1 MKNRNNLK
9 LSSDALN
16 KLSFDDF
23 SKAVKT
29 LEFEKIRAKLINYC
43 PIEAAHERILSLS
56 PSVSAEEIK
65 TRLKETSEAKTLIMT
80 KSTPS
85 LSGTR
90 DITSHLAR
98 AEKGSCLNMK
108 ELLDI
113 CSLLKVCSS
122 LKVYF
127 NTVGDDSLLNVYV
140 SKIHENKYLEDRLS
154 SSISSEDIMA
164 DTASDTLYEIRRKI
178 KSASSRV
185 REVLQKY
192 ISGSDT
198 KYLQENIVTTRNG
211 RYVIPVKAEYKNEI
225 KGLVHDSSASG
236 ATVFIEPMAVVE
248 ANNELRTLESQEK
261 AEIERILYEL
271 TGECTRFSSD
281 LTQSLEAIIS
291 IAVIFAKAD
300 FSLDYDCCEPIIN
313 NDRYLRFIEA
323 RHPLLD
329 KSKVVPTNVYLGK
342 SFTTL
347 VITGPNTGGKTV
359 TLKTIG
365 LLSMMAQSGLHIPAK
380 DGSTLPVFDGILAD
394 IGDEQSIEQS
404 LSTFSAHMVNIVDI
418 LSRYSQNSLVL
429 FDELGAGTD
438 PIEGAALAQTILENV
453 TERGTLCAAT
463 THYAELKAYALDA
476 KNVTNAS
483 CEFDIKTLKPTYR
496 LMIGMPGR
504 SNAFAI
510 ARKLG
515 LPEGLISK
523 ANSKIN
529 KEARSFE
536 GLIGRLEEDRIELET
551 QKEHAKKL
559 KEKAQAMFDVSEK
572 QRLEFNK
579 RIEEEGEK
587 AEAKASELLERAR
600 QSADFVFAQLQEI
613 QRKKD
618 AENFKELLAKSQDEV
633 RKALGIAELNNKIGE
648 KIEAE
653 YKPPRDYVKGD
664 NVTIAS
670 LGKQG
675 VIDKIDGENVTVLI
689 GSARFKTKLKEL
701 RLITEK
707 KDSDKKKS
715 GARTPRKMLEAKS
728 EVDVRGFIGDDA
740 IFVVDKFLDDAVLSG
755 LINVR
760 IIHGKG
766 TGALRKALWDYF
778 KRDSRIKEYR
788 LGTFGEGDSGVTVVT
803 LK

>member
-1 MKNRNNLK
+1 M
-9 LSSDALN
+9 
-16 KLSFDDF
+16 
-23 SKAVKT
+23 
-29 LEFEKIRAKLINYC
+29 
-43 PIEAAHERILSLS
+43 
-56 PSVSAEEIK
+56 
-65 TRLKETSEAKTLIMT
+65 
-80 KSTPS
+80 
-85 LSGTR
+85 G
-90 DITSHLAR
+90 
-98 AEKGSCLNMK
+98 
-108 ELLDI
+108 
-113 CSLLKVCSS
+113 
-122 LKVYF
+122 
-127 NTVGDDSLLNVYV
+127 
-140 SKIHENKYLEDRLS
+140 
-154 SSISSEDIMA
+154 
-164 DTASDTLYEIRRKI
+164 
-178 KSASSRV
+178 
-185 REVLQKY
+185 
-192 ISGSDT
+192 
-198 KYLQENIVTTRNG
+198 
-211 RYVIPVKAEYKNEI
+211 
-225 KGLVHDSSASG
+225 
-236 ATVFIEPMAVVE
+236 VVE
-248 ANNELRTLESQEK
+248 ANNELRALQGEEK

-271 TGECTRFSSD
+271 SSECSRFSSD
-281 LTQSLEAIIS
+281 LLLSYETIIS

-300 FSLDYDCCEPIIN
+300 FSLDYDCCEPEISK
-313 NDRYLRFIEA
+313 DGYLRLNEA

-329 KSKVVPTNVYLGK
+329 KKKVVPTNIYLGK

-365 LLSMMAQSGLHIPAK
+365 LLSMMTQSGLHIPAK
-380 DGSTLPVFDGILAD
+380 DGSCVPVFDGILAD

-418 LSRYSQNSLVL
+418 MSRFSKNSLVL

-453 TERGTLCAAT
+453 TQRGALCAAT
-463 THYAELKAYALDA
+463 THYAELKAFAMDT

-510 ARKLG
+510 TRRLG
-515 LPEGLISK
+515 LSESIISK
-523 ANSKIN
+523 ASAKIDS
-529 KEARSFE
+529 ETQSFE
-536 GLIGRLEEDRIELET
+536 GLIGKLEQDRIEMET
-551 QKEHAKKL
+551 NKAHAKKL

-572 QRLEFNK
+572 QRLEFNR
-579 RIEEEGEK
+579 RIEEENEK
-587 AEAKASELLERAR
+587 AEKKASELLERAR
-600 QSADFVFAQLQEI
+600 ASADFVFAELQEI

-618 AENFKELLAKSQDEV
+618 AENFKELLAKSQQEV
-633 RKALGIAELNNKIGE
+633 RKALGIATESINIGE

-653 YKPPRDYVKGD
+653 YVPPRDFVKGD
-664 NVTIAS
+664 KVTVAS

-675 VIDKIDGENVTVLI
+675 EIEKMDGQNVTVLI
-689 GSARFKTKLKEL
+689 GSARFKTKLNQL
-701 RLITEK
+701 RLITENK
-707 KDSDKKKS
+707 QEKQKNAS
-715 GARTPRKMLEAKS
+715 RTPRKVLEAKS

>member
-1 MKNRNNLK
+1 MKSRNNLT
-9 LSSDALN
+9 LSSDNLN

-23 SKAVKT
+23 SKAIKT
-29 LEFEKIRAKLINYC
+29 LEFDKILNILISYC
-43 PIEAAHERILSLS
+43 PVESAHSKILEIS

-65 TRLKETSEAKTLIMT
+65 KRLKETSEAKLLIQT
-80 KSTPS
+80 KSFPT
-85 LSGTR
+85 LAGVK
-90 DITSHLAR
+90 DITNHLAR
-98 AEKGSCLNMK
+98 ADKGSSLNMR

-113 CSLLKVCSS
+113 GSLLRTCAS
-122 LKVYF
+122 LNVYF
-127 NTVGDDSLLNVYV
+127 STISEDSLLNSYIKRV
-140 SKIHENKYLEDRLS
+140 HENKFLEEKISR
-154 SSISSEDIMA
+154 SIVSEDIMA

-178 KSASSRV
+178 KNASSKIKD
-185 REVLQKY
+185 VLNKY
-192 ISGSDT
+192 VSGDS

-225 KGLVHDSSASG
+225 KGLVHDASASG
-236 ATVFIEPMAVVE
+236 ATVFIEPMGVVE
-248 ANNELRTLESQEK
+248 ANNELRTLEAQEK
-261 AEIERILYEL
+261 VEIERILYEL
-271 TGECTRFSSD
+271 TSECTRFSQD
-281 LTQSLEAIIS
+281 LSESFDAVCMIS
-291 IAVIFAKAD
+291 IIFAKAE
-300 FSLDYDCCEPIIN
+300 FSLTYDCCEPVIN
-313 NDRYLRFIEA
+313 NDRYLRFNEA

-329 KSKVVPTNVYLGK
+329 QKKVVPTNIYLGK

-365 LLSMMAQSGLHIPAK
+365 LLSLMAQSGLHIPAK
-380 DGSTLPVFDGILAD
+380 DGTTLPVFDGILAD

-418 LSRYSQNSLVL
+418 LTRYSANSLVL

-438 PIEGAALAQTILENV
+438 PIEGAALAQTILETI
-453 TERGTLCAAT
+453 TERGALCAAT

-483 CEFDIKTLKPTYR
+483 CEFDVKTLKPTYR

-515 LPEGLISK
+515 LSEGIINR

-529 KEARSFE
+529 KETRSFE
-536 GLIGRLEEDRIELET
+536 GLIGKLEEDRIELET
-551 QKEHAKKL
+551 QKAHAKKL

-587 AEAKASELLERAR
+587 AEQKATELLQRAR
-600 QSADFVFAQLQEI
+600 ESADFVFAQLQEI
-613 QRKKD
+613 QKKKD
-618 AENFKELLAKSQDEV
+618 SENFKELLAKSQDEV

-653 YKPPRDYVKGD
+653 YKPPRDFVKGD
-664 NVTIAS
+664 NVLIAS
-670 LGKQG
+670 LGKEG
-675 VIDKIDGENVTVLI
+675 VIDKIDGEKVTVLI
-689 GSARFKTKLKEL
+689 GSARFNTKLKEL

-707 KDSDKKKS
+707 KDDKNNKS
-715 GARTPRKMLEAKS
+715 GSRTPRKMMEAKS

-755 LINVR
+755 LLNVR

-778 KRDSRIKEYR
+778 KRDKRIAEFR
-788 LGTFGEGDSGVTVVT
+788 MGTFGEGDSGVTVVT

>member
-9 LSSDALN
+9 LDSDALN
-16 KLSFDDF
+16 KLSADDF
-23 SKAVKT
+23 AKAIRT
-29 LEFEKIRAKLINYC
+29 LEFDKILKKIISYC
-43 PIEAAHERILSLS
+43 PVEAAHEAILSIR

-65 TRLKETSEAKTLIMT
+65 RRLKETSEAKTLIQT
-80 KSTPS
+80 KGVLS
-85 LSGTR
+85 LSNIS
-90 DITSHLAR
+90 DISNHLER
-98 AEKGSCLNMK
+98 ADKGSCLSMAD
-108 ELLDI
+108 LLDI
-113 CSLLKVCSS
+113 ANLLKVCAS

-127 NTVGDDSLLNVYV
+127 NNI
-140 SKIHENKYLEDRLS
+140 SKDGFLSGYSEKIRENKFLEEKIS
-154 SSISSEDIMA
+154 TSIISDEIMA

-178 KSASSRV
+178 RNASGKV
-185 REVLQKY
+185 RDVLQKY
-192 ISGSDT
+192 ITGTGT
-198 KYLQENIVTTRNG
+198 KYLQEAIVTTRNG
-211 RYVIPVKAEYKNEI
+211 RYVIPVKVEYKNEI
-225 KGLVHDSSASG
+225 KGLIHDSSASG
-236 ATVFIEPMAVVE
+236 ATVFIEPMGVVE
-248 ANNELRTLESQEK
+248 ANNELRALQGEEK

-271 TGECTRFSSD
+271 TSECSRFSVD
-281 LTQSLEAIIS
+281 LKLSYETIIN

-300 FSLDYDCCEPIIN
+300 FSLDYDCCEPVIS
-313 NDRYLRFIEA
+313 NDRYLRLNEA

-329 KSKVVPTNVYLGK
+329 KSKVVPTNIYLGK

-365 LLSMMAQSGLHIPAK
+365 LLSMMTQSGIHIPAK
-380 DGSTLPVFDGILAD
+380 DGSCVPVFDGILAD

-418 LSRYSQNSLVL
+418 LSRYSSNSLVL

-453 TERGTLCAAT
+453 TDKGALCAAT
-463 THYAELKAYALDA
+463 THYAELKAFAMES

-483 CEFDIKTLKPTYR
+483 CEFDVKTLKPTYR

-510 ARKLG
+510 ARRLG
-515 LPEGLISK
+515 LAESIISK
-523 ANSKIN
+523 AGSKIN
-529 KEARSFE
+529 SETQSFE
-536 GLIGRLEEDRIELET
+536 GLIGQLEEDRIEMET
-551 QKEHAKKL
+551 NKAHAKKL
-559 KEKAQAMFDVSEK
+559 KEKAQAMFDISEK

-579 RIEEEGEK
+579 RIEEENEK
-587 AEAKASELLERAR
+587 AEKKAAELLERAR
-600 QSADFVFAQLQEI
+600 ASADFVFAELQEI

-618 AENFKELLAKSQDEV
+618 AENFKELLAKSQEEV
-633 RKALGIAELNNKIGE
+633 RKSLGIAVENTKIGE

-653 YKPPRDYVKGD
+653 YVPPRDFVKGD
-664 NVTIAS
+664 KVTVAS

-675 VIDKIDGENVTVLI
+675 EIEKIDGQNVTVLI

-707 KDSDKKKS
+707 QENKQKS
-715 GARTPRKMLEAKS
+715 ASRTPRKMMEAKS

>member
-1 MKNRNNLK
+1 MKNRNNLT
-9 LSSDALN
+9 LSSDNLN
-16 KLSFDDF
+16 RLSFDDF
-23 SKAVKT
+23 SKAIRT
-29 LEFEKIRAKLINYC
+29 LEFDKILTMLISYC
-43 PIEAAHERILSLS
+43 PIEAAHDRIMSIS

-65 TRLKETSEAKTLIMT
+65 KRLKETSEAKVLIQT
-80 KSTPS
+80 KSTPPFA
-85 LSGTR
+85 GVK
-90 DITSHLAR
+90 DITNHLAR
-98 AEKGSCLNMK
+98 ADKGSCLSMRD
-108 ELLDI
+108 LLDI
-113 CSLLKVCSS
+113 GALLRTCSS
-122 LKVYF
+122 LGVHF
-127 NTVGDDSLLNVYV
+127 ATVADDCLLAFYT
-140 SKIHENKYLEDRLS
+140 KRIHENRFLEEKIS
-154 SSISSEDIMA
+154 KSIISEDIMA
-164 DTASDTLYEIRRKI
+164 DNASDALYEIRRK
-178 KSASSRV
+178 KKNAASKV
-185 REVLQKY
+185 KEVLNKY
-192 ISGSDT
+192 ITGDS

-225 KGLVHDSSASG
+225 KGLVHDASASG
-236 ATVFIEPMAVVE
+236 ATVFIEPMGVVE

-261 AEIERILYEL
+261 VEIERILYEL
-271 TGECTRFSSD
+271 TSECTRFSSD
-281 LTQSLEAIIS
+281 LLDSFEAICAIS
-291 IAVIFAKAD
+291 IIFAKAE
-300 FSLDYDCCEPIIN
+300 FSLSFDCCEPIIN
-313 NDRYLRFIEA
+313 NDKYLRLNEA

-329 KSKVVPTNVYLGK
+329 KKKVVPTNIYLGK

-365 LLSMMAQSGLHIPAK
+365 LLSLMAQSGLHIPAK
-380 DGSTLPVFDGILAD
+380 DGSTIPVFDGILAD

-418 LSRYSQNSLVL
+418 LTRYSANSLIL

-438 PIEGAALAQTILENV
+438 PIEGAALAQTILETI
-453 TERGTLCAAT
+453 TERGALCAAT

-515 LPEGLISK
+515 LSEGIINK

-529 KEARSFE
+529 KETRSFE
-536 GLIGRLEEDRIELET
+536 GLIGKLEEDRIEMET

-587 AEAKASELLERAR
+587 AEEKARELLQRAR
-600 QSADFVFAQLQEI
+600 ESADFVFNQLQEI

-618 AENFKELLAKSQDEV
+618 SENFKELLAKSQDEV
-633 RKALGIAELNNKIGE
+633 RKALGIAEQNNKIGE

-664 NVTIAS
+664 NVTIAN
-670 LGKQG
+670 LGKDG

-707 KDSDKKKS
+707 KEEKKKA
-715 GARTPRKMLEAKS
+715 GARTPRKMMEAKS

-755 LINVR
+755 LVNVR

-778 KRDSRIKEYR
+778 KRDKRIAEYR
-788 LGTFGEGDSGVTVVT
+788 MGSFGEGDSGVTVVT
-803 LK
+803 IK

>member
-1 MKNRNNLK
+1 MNKKNNLT
-9 LSSDALN
+9 LSSYALNSINTDCFAKAVRTLEFDKILN
-16 KLSFDDF
+16 KLASYCQIT
-23 SKAVKT
+23 SA
-29 LEFEKIRAKLINYC
+29 LEKILEIR
-43 PIEAAHERILSLS
+43 
-56 PSVSAEEIK
+56 PSVSASEIK
-65 TRLKETSEAKTLIMT
+65 TRLKETSEAKLLIQT
-80 KSTPS
+80 KSSPS
-85 LSGTR
+85 LGTVK
-90 DITSHLAR
+90 DISNHILR
-98 AEKGSCLNMK
+98 LEKDSCLTMG

-113 CSLLKVCSS
+113 ACLLKVCSS

-127 NTVGDDSLLNVYV
+127 NAVSDESLL
-140 SKIHENKYLEDRLS
+140 SKHIAKIHENKFLEEKISLS
-154 SSISSEDIMA
+154 IVSEEIMA
-164 DTASDTLYEIRRKI
+164 DNASDALYDIRRKMRTAQS
-178 KSASSRV
+178 KVKES
-185 REVLQKY
+185 LQKY
-192 ISGSDT
+192 ITGQEST
-198 KYLQENIVTTRNG
+198 KMLQEAIVTTRNG

-248 ANNELRTLESQEK
+248 ANNELRTLEAKEK
-261 AEIERILYEL
+261 AEIERILYEISS
-271 TGECTRFSSD
+271 ECSRFLAD
-281 LTQSLEAIIS
+281 IIESYDAVCLLS
-291 IAVIFAKAD
+291 IIFAKAE
-300 FSLDYDCCEPIIN
+300 FSLDYDCCEPFIN
-313 NDRYLRFIEA
+313 DDGYLRLNEA

-329 KSKVVPTNVYLGK
+329 RNKVVPTNIYLGK

-418 LSRYSQNSLVL
+418 LSSYSKNSLVL

-438 PIEGAALAQTILENV
+438 PVEGAALAQTILESV
-453 TERGTLCAAT
+453 TERGALCAST
-463 THYAELKAYALDA
+463 THYAELKAFALET
-476 KNVTNAS
+476 KGVTNAS
-483 CEFDIKTLKPTYR
+483 CEFDVKTLKPTYR

-515 LPEGLISK
+515 LSEGLIKK
-523 ANSKIN
+523 ADSKIN
-529 KEARSFE
+529 KDAKSFE
-536 GLIGRLEEDRIELET
+536 GLIGRLEENRIELET

-559 KEKAQAMFDVSEK
+559 KEKAQAMYDISEK

-579 RIEEEGEK
+579 RIEEENEK
-587 AEAKASELLERAR
+587 AEKKAAELLERAR
-600 QSADFVFAQLQEI
+600 ASADFVFSELQEI

-618 AENFKELLAKSQDEV
+618 SENFKELLEKSQQDV
-633 RKALGIAELNNKIGE
+633 RKALGIASEGLKIGE

-653 YKPPRDYVKGD
+653 YKPPRDFVKGD

-675 VIDKIDGENVTVLI
+675 IIEKLDGENVTVLI

-701 RLITEK
+701 RLNTEK
-707 KDSDKKKS
+707 EKQKPNQS
-715 GARTPRKMLEAKS
+715 RTPRKMMEAKS

-766 TGALRKALWDYF
+766 TGALKKAIWDAF
-778 KRDSRIKEYR
+778 RRDSRIKEIR
-788 LGTFGEGDSGVTVVT
+788 LGTFGEGDSGVTVMT

>member
-1 MKNRNNLK
+1 MKSRNNLK
-9 LSSDALN
+9 LSSDNLN

-29 LEFEKIRAKLINYC
+29 LEFDKILKILASYC
-43 PIEAAHERILSLS
+43 QIEAAHSKIFEIM

-65 TRLKETSEAKTLIMT
+65 KRLKETSEAKLLILT
-80 KSTPS
+80 KSSPS
-85 LSGTR
+85 LTGTR
-90 DITSHLAR
+90 DITSHIAR

-108 ELLDI
+108 ELLEI
-113 CSLLKVCSS
+113 GSLLKVCNS

-127 NTVGDDSLLNVYV
+127 NTVSEDSTLFSYLTH
-140 SKIHENKYLEDRLS
+140 IHDNKFLEER
-154 SSISSEDIMA
+154 ITRCIVSEDIMA
-164 DTASDTLYEIRRKI
+164 DNASDALYEIRRKI
-178 KSASSRV
+178 KNASSKV
-185 REVLQKY
+185 KDVLNKY
-192 ISGSDT
+192 ISGDS

-225 KGLVHDSSASG
+225 KGLIHDASASG
-236 ATVFIEPMAVVE
+236 ATVFIEPMGVVE
-248 ANNELRTLESQEK
+248 ANNELRTLEAQEK
-261 AEIERILYEL
+261 VEIERILYEL
-271 TGECTRFSSD
+271 TSECTRFSSD
-281 LTQSLEAIIS
+281 LLQSFDAIIS
-291 IAVIFAKAD
+291 LSIIFAKAE
-300 FSLDYDCCEPIIN
+300 FSLAYDCCEPIIN
-313 NDRYLRFIEA
+313 NDKYLRLNEA

-329 KSKVVPTNVYLGK
+329 KNKVVPTNIYLGK

-365 LLSMMAQSGLHIPAK
+365 LLSLMAQSGIHIPAK
-380 DGSTLPVFDGILAD
+380 DGTTVPVFDGILAD

-418 LSRYSQNSLVL
+418 LTRYSTNSLVL

-438 PIEGAALAQTILENV
+438 PIEGAALAQTILE
-453 TERGTLCAAT
+453 TITDRGALCAAT

-515 LPEGLISK
+515 LSEGIINK

-529 KEARSFE
+529 KETRSFE
-536 GLIGRLEEDRIELET
+536 GLIGKLEADRIEMET

-579 RIEEEGEK
+579 RIEEEGER
-587 AEAKASELLERAR
+587 AEAKANELLERAR
-600 QSADFVFAQLQEI
+600 ESADLVFAQLQEI

-653 YKPPRDYVKGD
+653 YKPPRDFIKGD
-664 NVTIAS
+664 NVVIAS
-670 LGKQG
+670 LGKEG
-675 VIDKIDGENVTVLI
+675 VIDKIDGQKVTVLI
-689 GSARFKTKLKEL
+689 GSARFNTKLKEL
-701 RLITEK
+701 RLITDK
-707 KDSDKKKS
+707 KDDGKKKS
-715 GARTPRKMLEAKS
+715 ASRTPRKMMEAKS

-778 KRDSRIKEYR
+778 KRDKRIADFR
-788 LGTFGEGDSGVTVVT
+788 MGTFGEGDSGVTIVT

>member
-9 LSSDALN
+9 LDSDALN
-16 KLSFDDF
+16 KLSADDF
-23 SKAVKT
+23 AKAIRT
-29 LEFEKIRAKLINYC
+29 LEFDKILKKIISYC
-43 PIEAAHERILSLS
+43 PVEAAHEAILSIR

-65 TRLKETSEAKTLIMT
+65 RRLKETSEAKTLIQT
-80 KSTPS
+80 KGVLS
-85 LSGTR
+85 LSNIS
-90 DITSHLAR
+90 DISNHLER
-98 AEKGSCLNMK
+98 ADKGSCLSMAD
-108 ELLDI
+108 LLDI
-113 CSLLKVCSS
+113 ANLLKVCAS

-127 NTVGDDSLLNVYV
+127 NNI
-140 SKIHENKYLEDRLS
+140 SKDGFLSGYSEKIRENKFLEEKIS
-154 SSISSEDIMA
+154 TSIISDEIMA

-178 KSASSRV
+178 RNASGKV
-185 REVLQKY
+185 RDVLQKY
-192 ISGSDT
+192 ITGTGT
-198 KYLQENIVTTRNG
+198 KYLQEAIVTTRNG
-211 RYVIPVKAEYKNEI
+211 RYVIPVKVEYKNEI
-225 KGLVHDSSASG
+225 KGLIHDSSASG
-236 ATVFIEPMAVVE
+236 ATVFIEPMGVVE
-248 ANNELRTLESQEK
+248 ANNELRALQGEEK
-261 AEIERILYEL
+261 AEIERILYEI
-271 TGECTRFSSD
+271 TSECSRFSVD
-281 LTQSLEAIIS
+281 LKLSYETIIN

-300 FSLDYDCCEPIIN
+300 FSLDYDCCEPVIS
-313 NDRYLRFIEA
+313 NDRYLRLNEA

-329 KSKVVPTNVYLGK
+329 KSKVVPTNIYLGK

-365 LLSMMAQSGLHIPAK
+365 LLSMMTQSGIHIPAK
-380 DGSTLPVFDGILAD
+380 DGSCVPVFDGILAD

-418 LSRYSQNSLVL
+418 LSRYSSNSLVL

-453 TERGTLCAAT
+453 TDKGALCAAT
-463 THYAELKAYALDA
+463 THYAELKAFAMES

-483 CEFDIKTLKPTYR
+483 CEFDVKTLKPTYR

-510 ARKLG
+510 ARRLG
-515 LPEGLISK
+515 LAESIISK
-523 ANSKIN
+523 AGSKIN
-529 KEARSFE
+529 SETQSFE
-536 GLIGRLEEDRIELET
+536 GLIGQLEEDRIEMET
-551 QKEHAKKL
+551 NKAHAKKL
-559 KEKAQAMFDVSEK
+559 KEKAQAMFDISEK

-579 RIEEEGEK
+579 RIEEENEK
-587 AEAKASELLERAR
+587 AEKKAAELLERAR
-600 QSADFVFAQLQEI
+600 ASADFVFAELQEI

-618 AENFKELLAKSQDEV
+618 AENFKELLAKSQEEV
-633 RKALGIAELNNKIGE
+633 RKSLGIAVENTKIGE

-653 YKPPRDYVKGD
+653 YVPPRDFVKGD
-664 NVTIAS
+664 KVTVAS

-675 VIDKIDGENVTVLI
+675 EIEKIDGQNVTVLI

-707 KDSDKKKS
+707 QENKQKS
-715 GARTPRKMLEAKS
+715 ASRTPRKMMEAKS

>member
-1 MKNRNNLK
+1 MKKKNNLT
-9 LSSDALN
+9 LSSDSLN

-23 SKAVKT
+23 AKAVKT
-29 LEFEKIRAKLINYC
+29 LEFDKILSILVSYC
-43 PIEAAHERILSLS
+43 PIEAAHDRILEIS

-65 TRLKETSEAKTLIMT
+65 KKLKETSEAKLLIQT

-85 LSGTR
+85 FSGVK
-90 DITSHLAR
+90 DITDHLAR
-98 AEKGSCLNMK
+98 ADKGSCLNMK
-108 ELLDI
+108 ELLEI
-113 CSLLKVCSS
+113 GSLLRTCSS
-122 LKVYF
+122 LNVYF
-127 NTVGDDSLLNVYV
+127 STVSDDSLLKSYT
-140 SKIHENKYLEDRLS
+140 SKIHENKFLEEK
-154 SSISSEDIMA
+154 ITKCIVSEDIMA

-178 KSASSRV
+178 KNAASRV
-185 REVLQKY
+185 KEVLNKY
-192 ISGSDT
+192 ISGDS

-211 RYVIPVKAEYKNEI
+211 RYVIPVKAEYRNEI
-225 KGLVHDSSASG
+225 KGLVHDASASG
-236 ATVFIEPMAVVE
+236 ATVFIEPMGVVE
-248 ANNELRTLESQEK
+248 ANNELRALEAQEK
-261 AEIERILYEL
+261 IEIERILYEL
-271 TGECTRFSSD
+271 TSECTRFSFD
-281 LTQSLEAIIS
+281 LSESFNAICDVS
-291 IAVIFAKAD
+291 IIFSKAE
-300 FSLDYDCCEPIIN
+300 FSLHYDCCEPVIN
-313 NDRYLRFIEA
+313 NDRYLRFNEA

-329 KSKVVPTNVYLGK
+329 QKKVVPTNIYLGK

-365 LLSMMAQSGLHIPAK
+365 LLSLMAQSGLHIPAK
-380 DGSTLPVFDGILAD
+380 DGTTLPVFDGILAD

-418 LSRYSQNSLVL
+418 LTRYSRNSLVL

-438 PIEGAALAQTILENV
+438 PIEGAALAQTILETI
-453 TERGTLCAAT
+453 TERGALCAAT

-483 CEFDIKTLKPTYR
+483 CEFDVKTLKPTYR

-510 ARKLG
+510 ARRLG
-515 LPEGLISK
+515 LSDGIINRASSKISK
-523 ANSKIN
+523 
-529 KEARSFE
+529 ETRSFE
-536 GLIGRLEEDRIELET
+536 GLIGKLEEDRIELET

-587 AEAKASELLERAR
+587 AEAKATELLERAR
-600 QSADFVFAQLQEI
+600 ESADFVFAQLQEI

-653 YKPPRDYVKGD
+653 YKPPRDFVKGD
-664 NVTIAS
+664 NVVIAS
-670 LGKQG
+670 LGKEG
-675 VIDKIDGENVTVLI
+675 VIDKIDGEKVTVLI
-689 GSARFKTKLKEL
+689 GSARFNTKLKEL

-707 KDSDKKKS
+707 KDDAKKKS
-715 GARTPRKMLEAKS
+715 GSRGPRKIMEAKS

-755 LINVR
+755 LVNIR

-778 KRDSRIKEYR
+778 KRDKRIAEFR
-788 LGTFGEGDSGVTVVT
+788 MGTFGEGDSGVTVVT

>member
-9 LSSDALN
+9 LSSDNLN

-29 LEFEKIRAKLINYC
+29 LEFDKILKILASYC
-43 PIEAAHERILSLS
+43 QIEAAHSRIFEIS

-65 TRLKETSEAKTLIMT
+65 KKQKETSEAKLLLLT
-80 KSTPS
+80 KSSPS

-90 DITSHLAR
+90 DITSHIAR

-108 ELLDI
+108 ELLEI
-113 CSLLKVCSS
+113 GSLLKVCNS
-122 LKVYF
+122 LKVYL
-127 NTVGDDSLLNVYV
+127 NTI
-140 SKIHENKYLEDRLS
+140 SKESTLFSYLSHIHDNKFLEER
-154 SSISSEDIMA
+154 ITRCIVSEDIMA
-164 DTASDTLYEIRRKI
+164 DNASDTLYEIRRKI
-178 KSASSRV
+178 KNASSKV
-185 REVLQKY
+185 KDVLNKY
-192 ISGSDT
+192 ISGDS

-225 KGLVHDSSASG
+225 KGLIHDASASG
-236 ATVFIEPMAVVE
+236 ATVFIEPMGVVE
-248 ANNELRTLESQEK
+248 ANNELRTLEAQEK
-261 AEIERILYEL
+261 VEIERILYEL
-271 TGECTRFSSD
+271 TTECTRFSSD
-281 LTQSLEAIIS
+281 LLQSFDAIIS
-291 IAVIFAKAD
+291 LSIIFAKAE
-300 FSLDYDCCEPIIN
+300 FSLAYDCCEPIIN
-313 NDRYLRFIEA
+313 NDKYLRLNEA

-329 KSKVVPTNVYLGK
+329 KNKVVPTNIYLGK

-365 LLSMMAQSGLHIPAK
+365 LLSIMAQSGLHIPAK
-380 DGSTLPVFDGILAD
+380 DGTTVPVFDGILAD

-418 LSRYSQNSLVL
+418 LTRYSANSLVL

-438 PIEGAALAQTILENV
+438 PIEGAALAQTILE
-453 TERGTLCAAT
+453 TITDRGALCAAT

-515 LPEGLISK
+515 LSEGIINK
-523 ANSKIN
+523 ASSKIN
-529 KEARSFE
+529 KETRSFE
-536 GLIGRLEEDRIELET
+536 GLIGKLEADRIEMET

-579 RIEEEGEK
+579 RIEEEGER
-587 AEAKASELLERAR
+587 AEAKANELLERAR
-600 QSADFVFAQLQEI
+600 ESADLVFAQLQEI

-653 YKPPRDYVKGD
+653 YKPPRDFIKGD
-664 NVTIAS
+664 NVVIAS
-670 LGKQG
+670 LGKEG
-675 VIDKIDGENVTVLI
+675 IIDKIDGQKVTVLI
-689 GSARFKTKLKEL
+689 GSARFNTKLKEL
-701 RLITEK
+701 RLITDK
-707 KDSDKKKS
+707 KDGGKKKS
-715 GARTPRKMLEAKS
+715 GSRTPRKMMEAKS

-778 KRDSRIKEYR
+778 KRDKRIAEFR
-788 LGTFGEGDSGVTVVT
+788 MGTFGEGDSGVTVVT

>member
-1 MKNRNNLK
+1 MKNRNNLT
-9 LSSDALN
+9 LSSDNLN

-23 SKAVKT
+23 SKAIKT
-29 LEFEKIRAKLINYC
+29 LEFDKILGILASYC
-43 PIEAAHERILSLS
+43 QIEAAQERIFDIS

-65 TRLKETSEAKTLIMT
+65 RRLKETSHAKLLIQT
-80 KSTPS
+80 KSAPS
-85 LSGTR
+85 LSGAK
-90 DITSHLAR
+90 DISSHIAR
-98 AEKGSCLNMK
+98 AEKGSCLTMR

-113 CSLLKVCSS
+113 GSILRICSS
-122 LKVYF
+122 LGVYF
-127 NTVGDDSLLNVYV
+127 SNVSEDNLLTVYL
-140 SKIHENKYLEDRLS
+140 KRIHENKFLEEK
-154 SSISSEDIMA
+154 ISRCIVSEDIMA

-178 KSASSRV
+178 KNASSKV
-185 REVLQKY
+185 KEVLNKY
-192 ISGSDT
+192 ISGDS

-225 KGLVHDSSASG
+225 KGLIHDASASG
-236 ATVFIEPMAVVE
+236 ATVFIEPMGVVE
-248 ANNELRTLESQEK
+248 ANNELRTLEAQEK
-261 AEIERILYEL
+261 VEIERILYEL
-271 TGECTRFSSD
+271 TSDCTRFSSD
-281 LTQSLEAIIS
+281 LLDSFEAICTLGI
-291 IAVIFAKAD
+291 IFAKAE
-300 FSLDYDCCEPIIN
+300 FSLSYDCCEPVIN
-313 NDRYLRFIEA
+313 NDRYLRLNEA

-329 KSKVVPTNVYLGK
+329 KKKVVPTNIYLGK

-365 LLSMMAQSGLHIPAK
+365 LLSLMAQSGLHIPAK

-418 LSRYSQNSLVL
+418 LTRYSANSLVL

-438 PIEGAALAQTILENV
+438 PIEGAALAQTILETI
-453 TERGTLCAAT
+453 TERGALCAST

-483 CEFDIKTLKPTYR
+483 CEFDVKTLKPTYR

-515 LPEGLISK
+515 LSEGIINK

-529 KEARSFE
+529 KETRSFE
-536 GLIGRLEEDRIELET
+536 GLIGKLEEDRIEMET

-587 AEAKASELLERAR
+587 AEEKARELLQRAR
-600 QSADFVFAQLQEI
+600 ESADFVFNQLQEI

-633 RKALGIAELNNKIGE
+633 RKALGIAEINNKIGE

-653 YKPPRDYVKGD
+653 YKPPRDFVKGD

-675 VIDKIDGENVTVLI
+675 VIDKIDGEKVTVLI
-689 GSARFKTKLKEL
+689 GSARFNTKLKEL

-707 KDSDKKKS
+707 KEEKNKS
-715 GARTPRKMLEAKS
+715 QTRAPRKLMEAKS
-728 EVDVRGFIGDDA
+728 EVDVRGLIGDDA
-740 IFVVDKFLDDAVLSG
+740 IFVVDKFLDDGILSG
-755 LINVR
+755 LVNVR

-766 TGALRKALWDYF
+766 TGALRKVLWDYF
-778 KRDSRIKEYR
+778 RHDKRVKEFR
-788 LGTFGEGDSGVTVVT
+788 MGTFGEGDSGVTVVT

>member
-9 LSSDALN
+9 LNSDSLN
-16 KLSFDDF
+16 SLSADNF
-23 SKAVKT
+23 SKSIKT
-29 LEFEKIRAKLINYC
+29 LEFDKILEKLISYC
-43 PIEAAHERILSLS
+43 PIEAAHNKILNIT
-56 PSVSAEEIK
+56 PSVSAEYIK
-65 TRLKETSEAKTLIMT
+65 RMLKETSEAKLLIQT
-80 KSTPS
+80 KSSPS
-85 LSGTR
+85 LGGVR

-108 ELLDI
+108 ELLDVA
-113 CSLLKVCSS
+113 SLLRVCSS
-122 LKVYF
+122 LNVYF
-127 NTVGDDSLLNVYV
+127 SSLSEDNLLNVYI
-140 SKIHENKYLEDRLS
+140 SKLHENRFLEEK
-154 SSISSEDIMA
+154 ITKAIISEDIMA
-164 DTASDTLYEIRRKI
+164 DSASDTLYEIRRNK
-178 KSASSRV
+178 KNAQNKV
-185 REVLQKY
+185 KDVLNKY
-192 ISGSDT
+192 ITGDS

-225 KGLVHDSSASG
+225 KGLIHDASASG

-261 AEIERILYEL
+261 LEIERILYEL
-271 TGECTRFSSD
+271 TSECTRFSSD
-281 LTQSLEAIIS
+281 LKESFDAICCIS
-291 IAVIFAKAD
+291 IIFAKAE
-300 FSLDYDCCEPIIN
+300 FSLHYNCCEPVIN
-313 NDRYLRFIEA
+313 NEKYLRLNEA

-329 KSKVVPTNVYLGK
+329 QKKVVATNIYLGK

-365 LLSMMAQSGLHIPAK
+365 LLSLMTQCGLHIPAS
-380 DGSTLPVFDGILAD
+380 DGSTVPVFDGILAD

-418 LSRYSQNSLVL
+418 LTRYSANSLVL

-438 PIEGAALAQTILENV
+438 PIEGAALAQTILETI

-515 LPEGLISK
+515 LSEGIINR
-523 ANSKIN
+523 AGSKIN
-529 KEARSFE
+529 KETRSFE
-536 GLIGRLEEDRIELET
+536 ELIGKLEEDRIELEN
-551 QKEHAKKL
+551 QKAHAKKL

-572 QRLEFNK
+572 QRLNFNK

-587 AEAKASELLERAR
+587 AEAKAQELLERAR
-600 QSADFVFAQLQEI
+600 ESADFVFNQLQEI

-653 YKPPRDYVKGD
+653 YKPPRDFVKGD
-664 NVTIAS
+664 NVLIAT
-670 LGKQG
+670 LNKEG
-675 VIDKIDGENVTVLI
+675 VIDKIDGEKVTVLI
-689 GSARFKTKLKEL
+689 GSARFNTKLKEL

-707 KDSDKKKS
+707 KDDSKKKS
-715 GARTPRKMLEAKS
+715 GSRGPRKMMEAKS

-755 LINVR
+755 LVNVR

-778 KRDSRIKEYR
+778 KRDKRISEFR
-788 LGTFGEGDSGVTVVT
+788 MGTFGEGDSGVTVVT

>member
-1 MKNRNNLK
+1 MSNKNNLK

-16 KLSFDDF
+16 KLSSDDF
-23 SKAVKT
+23 AKAIRT
-29 LEFEKIRAKLINYC
+29 LEFDKILNKLASYC
-43 PIEAAHERILSLS
+43 PVEAAHPAILSIH

-65 TRLKETSEAKTLIMT
+65 RRLKETSEAKILIQTKGVLTLSNI
-80 KSTPS
+80 K
-85 LSGTR
+85 
-90 DITSHLAR
+90 DITNHLER
-98 AEKGSCLNMK
+98 ADKGSCLSLSD
-108 ELLDI
+108 LLDI
-113 CSLLKVCSS
+113 ASLLKVCAS

-127 NTVGDDSLLNVYV
+127 NNISQDFYLYSY
-140 SKIHENKYLEDRLS
+140 SEKIKENKFLEEK
-154 SSISSEDIMA
+154 ISSCIVSEEIVA
-164 DTASDTLYEIRRKI
+164 DTASDKLYEIRRKI
-178 KSASSRV
+178 RNASGKV
-185 REVLQKY
+185 RDVLQKY
-192 ISGSDT
+192 ITGQDT
-198 KYLQENIVTTRNG
+198 KFLQETIVTTRNG
-211 RYVIPVKAEYKNEI
+211 RYVIPVKVEYKNEI
-225 KGLVHDSSASG
+225 KGLIHDSSASG
-236 ATVFIEPMAVVE
+236 ATVFIEPMGVVE
-248 ANNELRTLESQEK
+248 ANNELRALQGEEK
-261 AEIERILYEL
+261 AEIERIMYEL
-271 TGECTRFSSD
+271 TGDCARFSAD
-281 LTQSLEAIIS
+281 ILQSYNTIIS

-300 FSLDYDCCEPIIN
+300 FSLDYDCCEPVISK
-313 NDRYLRFIEA
+313 DKYLRLNEA

-329 KSKVVPTNVYLGK
+329 KSKVVPTNIYLGK

-380 DGSTLPVFDGILAD
+380 DGSCVPVFDGILAD

-418 LSRYSQNSLVL
+418 LSRYSANSLIL

-453 TERGTLCAAT
+453 TERSALCAAT
-463 THYAELKAYALDA
+463 THYAELKAFAMDT

-483 CEFDIKTLKPTYR
+483 CEFDVKTLKPTYR

-515 LPEGLISK
+515 LAESIISK
-523 ANSKIN
+523 ASAKIDS
-529 KEARSFE
+529 ETQSFE
-536 GLIGRLEEDRIELET
+536 GLIGQLEEDRIEMET
-551 QKEHAKKL
+551 NKAHAKKL
-559 KEKAQAMFDVSEK
+559 KEKAQAMFDISEK

-587 AEAKASELLERAR
+587 AEKKAAELLERAR
-600 QSADFVFAQLQEI
+600 SSADFVFAQLQEI

-618 AENFKELLAKSQDEV
+618 ADNFKELLAKSQEEV
-633 RKALGIAELNNKIGE
+633 RKALGIASTNIKIGE

-653 YKPPRDYVKGD
+653 YKPPRDFVKGD
-664 NVTIAS
+664 KVTVAS

-675 VIDKIDGENVTVLI
+675 EIEKIDGHNVTVLI

-707 KDSDKKKS
+707 QETKQKNTT
-715 GARTPRKMLEAKS
+715 RTPRKMLEAKS

-778 KRDSRIKEYR
+778 KRDTRIQEYR

>member
-9 LSSDALN
+9 LDSDALN
-16 KLSFDDF
+16 KLSADDF
-23 SKAVKT
+23 AKAIRT
-29 LEFEKIRAKLINYC
+29 LEFDKILKKIISYC
-43 PIEAAHERILSLS
+43 PIEAAHEAILSIR

-65 TRLKETSEAKTLIMT
+65 RRLKETSEAKTLIQT
-80 KSTPS
+80 KGVLS
-85 LSGTR
+85 LSNIS
-90 DITSHLAR
+90 DISNHLER
-98 AEKGSCLNMK
+98 ADKGSCLSMAD
-108 ELLDI
+108 LLDI
-113 CSLLKVCSS
+113 ANLLKVCAS

-127 NTVGDDSLLNVYV
+127 NNI
-140 SKIHENKYLEDRLS
+140 SKDGFLSGYSEKIRENKFLEEKIS
-154 SSISSEDIMA
+154 TSIISDEIMA

-178 KSASSRV
+178 RNASGKV
-185 REVLQKY
+185 RDVLQKY
-192 ISGSDT
+192 ITGTGT
-198 KYLQENIVTTRNG
+198 KYLQEAIVTTRNG
-211 RYVIPVKAEYKNEI
+211 RYVIPVKVEYKNEI
-225 KGLVHDSSASG
+225 KGLIHDSSASG
-236 ATVFIEPMAVVE
+236 ATVFIEPMGVVE
-248 ANNELRTLESQEK
+248 ANNELRALQGEEK

-271 TGECTRFSSD
+271 TSECSRFSGD
-281 LTQSLEAIIS
+281 LKLSYETIIN

-300 FSLDYDCCEPIIN
+300 FSLDYDCCEPVIS
-313 NDRYLRFIEA
+313 NDRYLRLNEA

-329 KSKVVPTNVYLGK
+329 KSKVVPTNIYLGK

-365 LLSMMAQSGLHIPAK
+365 LLSMMTQSGIHIPAK
-380 DGSTLPVFDGILAD
+380 DGSCVPVFDGILAD

-418 LSRYSQNSLVL
+418 LSRYSSNSLVL

-453 TERGTLCAAT
+453 TDKGALCAAT
-463 THYAELKAYALDA
+463 THYAELKAFAMES

-483 CEFDIKTLKPTYR
+483 CEFDVKTLKPTYR

-510 ARKLG
+510 ARRLG
-515 LPEGLISK
+515 LAESIISK
-523 ANSKIN
+523 ASSKIDS
-529 KEARSFE
+529 ETQSFE
-536 GLIGRLEEDRIELET
+536 GLIGQLEEDRIEMET
-551 QKEHAKKL
+551 NKAHAKKL
-559 KEKAQAMFDVSEK
+559 KEKAQAMFDISEK

-579 RIEEEGEK
+579 RIEEENEK
-587 AEAKASELLERAR
+587 AEKKAAELLERAR
-600 QSADFVFAQLQEI
+600 ASADFVFAELQEI

-618 AENFKELLAKSQDEV
+618 AENFKELLAKSQEEV
-633 RKALGIAELNNKIGE
+633 RKSLGIAVENTKIGE

-653 YKPPRDYVKGD
+653 YVPPRDFVKGD
-664 NVTIAS
+664 KVTVAS

-675 VIDKIDGENVTVLI
+675 EIEKIDGQNVTVLI
-689 GSARFKTKLKEL
+689 GSARFKTKIKEL

-707 KDSDKKKS
+707 QESKQKS
-715 GARTPRKMLEAKS
+715 ASRTPRKMMEAKS

>member
-1 MKNRNNLK
+1 MSNKNNLK

-23 SKAVKT
+23 AKAVKT
-29 LEFEKIRAKLINYC
+29 LEFDKILTKLSSYC
-43 PIEAAHERILSLS
+43 TVEAAHGAIMSIH

-65 TRLKETSEAKTLIMT
+65 RRLKETSEAKALIQTKGVLTLSNV
-80 KSTPS
+80 K
-85 LSGTR
+85 
-90 DITSHLAR
+90 DITNHLER
-98 AEKGSCLNMK
+98 ADKGSCLSLSD
-108 ELLDI
+108 LLDI
-113 CSLLKVCSS
+113 AALLKVCAS

-127 NTVGDDSLLNVYV
+127 NNISQDGFLFSY
-140 SKIHENKYLEDRLS
+140 SEKIRENKFLEEK
-154 SSISSEDIMA
+154 ISSCIVSEEIVA
-164 DTASDTLYEIRRKI
+164 DTASDKLYEIRRKI
-178 KSASSRV
+178 RNASGKV

-192 ISGSDT
+192 ISGQDT
-198 KYLQENIVTTRNG
+198 KYLQEAIVTTRNG
-211 RYVIPVKAEYKNEI
+211 RYVIPVKVEYKNEI
-225 KGLVHDSSASG
+225 KGLIHDSSASG
-236 ATVFIEPMAVVE
+236 ATVFIEPMGVVE
-248 ANNELRTLESQEK
+248 ANNELRALQGEEK
-261 AEIERILYEL
+261 AEIERIMYEL
-271 TGECTRFSSD
+271 TSDCSRFSSD
-281 LTQSLEAIIS
+281 ILQSYKTIIS

-300 FSLDYDCCEPIIN
+300 FSLDYDCCEPVISK
-313 NDRYLRFIEA
+313 DKYLRLNEA

-329 KSKVVPTNVYLGK
+329 KAKVVPTNIYLGK

-380 DGSTLPVFDGILAD
+380 DGSCVPVFDGILAD

-418 LSRYSQNSLVL
+418 LSRYSANSLVL

-453 TERGTLCAAT
+453 TERCALCAAT
-463 THYAELKAYALDA
+463 THYAELKAFAMDT

-483 CEFDIKTLKPTYR
+483 CEFDVKTLKPTYR

-510 ARKLG
+510 ARRLG
-515 LPEGLISK
+515 LAESIISK
-523 ANSKIN
+523 ASAKIDS
-529 KEARSFE
+529 ETQSFE
-536 GLIGRLEEDRIELET
+536 GLIGQLEEDRIEMET
-551 QKEHAKKL
+551 NKAHAKKL
-559 KEKAQAMFDVSEK
+559 KEKAQAMFDISEK

-579 RIEEEGEK
+579 RIEEEGQK
-587 AEAKASELLERAR
+587 AEKKAAELLERAR
-600 QSADFVFAQLQEI
+600 SSADYVFAQLQEI

-618 AENFKELLAKSQDEV
+618 AENFKELLAKSQEEV
-633 RKALGIAELNNKIGE
+633 RKALGIAGADLKIGE

-653 YKPPRDYVKGD
+653 YVPPRDFVKGD
-664 NVTIAS
+664 KVTIAS

-675 VIDKIDGENVTVLI
+675 EIDKIDGENVTVLI

-707 KDSDKKKS
+707 QETKQKNAS
-715 GARTPRKMLEAKS
+715 RTPRKMLEAKS